1 MFITMADKTDLKL
14 NIPAGGFKQAVLP
27 LLGKVENTAKEGIYA
42 VKEQAVV
49 GRQYLVICPVCR
61 KPILV
66 KASEPRVVRAM
77 HKTCNASIIIR
88 AVAPTNQG
96 NEAPKTNGS
105 NESSEK
111 GEGVIL
117 TDVNVV
123 LGSKTNAKLSWWS
136 LTGRPC
142 CRSILSPFPRSSFI
156 RTGCSLPI
164 RSRGSVRWLFRIMM
178 FIAIVPVMK
187 ARVSARKTGSAT
199 QKSRSAASRPCW
211 TIMNIWTVCPAATG
225 NFWIYACPAITTM
238 TCRQF

>member
-136 LTGRPC
+136 LTGRKQFILRIGKNYVGRRDSDNPSNLSLKDEYASAK
-142 CRSILSPFPRSSFI
+142 SICIEVSKSARGYRFHLTVEHATNPVLINGKEQPEGSSFDLNYGDI
-156 RTGCSLPI
+156 IKLGNTTLTFNP
-164 RSRGSVRWLFRIMM
+164 VR
-178 FIAIVPVMK
+178 K
-187 ARVSARKTGSAT
+187 
-199 QKSRSAASRPCW
+199 
-211 TIMNIWTVCPAATG
+211 
-225 NFWIYACPAITTM
+225 
-238 TCRQF
+238 